1 MGKRSQGKRSS
12 VKAPPHSLSILKTVC
27 LFHFKFY
34 CAKFFFIIFAIP
46 YVSFSTRGLFASYFE
61 VISIGSIGSKSVNIA
76 SYGYLKYKLQLERM
90 A

>member
-61 VISIGSIGSKSVNIA
+61 VISIGSKSVNIA